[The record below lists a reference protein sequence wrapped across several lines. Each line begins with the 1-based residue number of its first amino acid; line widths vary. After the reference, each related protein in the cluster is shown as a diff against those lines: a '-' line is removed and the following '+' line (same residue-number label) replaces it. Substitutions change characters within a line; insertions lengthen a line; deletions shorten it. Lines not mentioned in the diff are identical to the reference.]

1 MENKRKLNLVLDEQD
16 RFILLKI
23 KRQFSKEEA
32 VTCLLKMVS
41 TLEQEVGIL
50 KSEKE
55 ELQFTLQQIKK
66 PTDFS
71 KTIRV
76 MQETIYKLSKE
87 KEGLMENII
96 KNRI

>member
-55 ELQFTLQQIKK
+55 ELQFTLQQIKNLLIF
-66 PTDFS
+66 P
-71 KTIRV
+71 
-76 MQETIYKLSKE
+76 KLLESCRKQFISYQ
-87 KEGLMENII
+87 KRKKG
-96 KNRI
+96 